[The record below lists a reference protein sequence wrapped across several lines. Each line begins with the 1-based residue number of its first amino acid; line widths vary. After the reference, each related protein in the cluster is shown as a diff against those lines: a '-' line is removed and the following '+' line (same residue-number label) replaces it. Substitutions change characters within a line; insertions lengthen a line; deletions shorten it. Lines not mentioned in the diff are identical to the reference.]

1 NRQTPYY
8 PPLKTLLMQPFWPT
22 KEEFLA
28 RPRRLSRLF
37 VLLFIFSATLNA
49 LLIIFAGYQTFSTVD
64 AQKKLE
70 SIASTNLNLA
80 LKYKAERDDLQLSV
94 AEKNTQLKQL
104 NSDLVTAKKDLGSA
118 QKQLTTLNDQ
128 IKSQKSQLSA
138 NSSEL
143 DALRARPPLFKFISS
158 TGRDVSADETA
169 VKEIVT
175 TAYDAISNIYG
186 KPYLLNQIKIEFA
199 DNLQINGAVGEI
211 NIANTSSGI
220 EITIKLL
227 NFDKNSNEDVNTLV
241 HELIHGFHGVA
252 ALESPALEEGMT
264 VAATDVVLTQLSEQ
278 GTISS
283 IPSFITLSEEEANT
297 LNGSLGQPSSGNAFY
312 SSAKVGVYYQLAGW
326 SWFQLYRAN
335 HNFFKSFNEALY
347 KKVQQGENVT
357 DETVRTIIRENVST
371 VNGQSGPDFVAGQIM
386 FNPV

>member
-1 NRQTPYY
+1 
-8 PPLKTLLMQPFWPT
+8 MQPFWPT

-28 RPRRLSRLF
+28 SPRRLSRLF
-37 VLLFIFSATLNA
+37 VLLFVFSATLNA
-49 LLIIFAGYQTFSTVD
+49 LLIIFAGYQTFATVD
-64 AQKKLE
+64 TQKKLE

-104 NSDLVTAKKDLGSA
+104 NGDLATAKKDLGSA

-128 IKSQKSQLSA
+128 IKAQKSQLSS

-143 DALRARPPLFKFISS
+143 DALRTRPPLFKFVSS
-158 TGRDVSADETA
+158 TGRDVSADEA
-169 VKEIVT
+169 DVKEIVT
-175 TAYDAISNIYG
+175 KAYDAISTIYG
-186 KPYLLNQIKIEFA
+186 KPYLLNQVKIEFA
-199 DNLQINGAVGEI
+199 DTLQIGGAVGEI
-211 NIANTSSGI
+211 NIANSSSGI

-227 NFDKNSNEDVNTLV
+227 NFDKSSNEDVNTLV

-264 VAATDVVLTQLSEQ
+264 VAATDAVLTKLSEQ
-278 GTISS
+278 GTITD

-297 LNGSLGQPSSGNAFY
+297 LNSSLGPPSSGNAFY
-312 SSAKVGVYYQLAGW
+312 SSPKVGVYYQLAGW
-326 SWFQLYRAN
+326 SWYQLYRSD

-347 KKVQQGENVT
+347 QKVQQGEAVT
-357 DETVRTIIRENVST
+357 NDTVRNLITNSVST
-371 VNGQSGPDFVAGQIM
+371 VNGQSSADFVAGQIM

>member
-1 NRQTPYY
+1 
-8 PPLKTLLMQPFWPT
+8 MQPFWPS

-64 AQKKLE
+64 TQKKIE
-70 SIASTNLNLA
+70 AIASTNLNLA

-104 NSDLVTAKKDLGSA
+104 NSDLATAKKDLGTA

-128 IKSQKSQLSA
+128 IKAQKSQLSS
-138 NSSEL
+138 NSAEL
-143 DALRARPPLFKFISS
+143 DALRTRPPLFKFVSS
-158 TGRDVSADETA
+158 TGRDVSNDETA
-169 VKEIVT
+169 VKDIVT
-175 TAYDAISNIYG
+175 NTYDAISTIYG
-186 KPYLLNQIKIEFA
+186 KPYLLNQITIEFA
-199 DNLQINGAVGEI
+199 DSLQIAGAVGEI
-211 NIANTSSGI
+211 NIANSSSGI

-227 NFDKNSNEDVNTLV
+227 NFDKSNNEDVNTLV

-264 VAATDVVLTQLSEQ
+264 VAATDAVLAKLNEQ
-278 GTISS
+278 GTITN
-283 IPSFITLSEEEANT
+283 IPAFITLSEDEANT

-312 SSAKVGVYYQLAGW
+312 SSAKVSVYYQLAGW
-326 SWFQLYRAN
+326 SWYQLYRSD
-335 HNFFKSFNEALY
+335 HNFFKSFNETLY
-347 KKVQQGENVT
+347 KKVQQGETVT
-357 DETVRTIIRENVST
+357 DETVRSLIKSSVST
-371 VNGQSGPDFVAGQIM
+371 VNGQSSTDFVAGQIM